1 MMASNS
7 KTGKQAQPP
16 KTGIVTKTLLNNV
29 GRHSKTLLLL
39 ALTSLVHF
47 RFPFS
52 LLSTFSTSTLHF
64 HFHFTLHKL
73 PIYYNMDTNF
83 EVTTSPIFT
92 ILVGP
97 DKKKAY
103 IHSAMLANT
112 SDVLNALVH
121 GGMKEAKEKKVEW
134 PHVDEETFSRFFQ
147 FVYGRDYVVPSP
159 IVLSIPE
166 DADNSHPEND
176 DTNPS
181 PEESDWNRTFSLQE
195 NWPEFGPLYIQSYE
209 DHHWV
214 DDEFPHAQITWQPSP
229 TYANQDWTPFF
240 TKQAQLYVVADM
252 YLVEPL
258 IRLVLLRTYSFL
270 RQFELLET
278 NMDTVI
284 DFIYLV
290 YENTAPRYGDR
301 VDRMRD
307 LVARYVAVVA
317 RAFEKYEAFTQL
329 LEDHGD
335 FAADLWRVAWGH

>member
-1 MMASNS
+1 MDVA
-7 KTGKQAQPP
+7 
-16 KTGIVTKTLLNNV
+16 
-29 GRHSKTLLLL
+29 L
-39 ALTSLVHF
+39 AY
-47 RFPFS
+47 
-52 LLSTFSTSTLHF
+52 STSR
-64 HFHFTLHKL
+64 
-73 PIYYNMDTNF
+73 
-83 EVTTSPIFT
+83 VTTSPIFT

-240 TKQAQLYVVADM
+240 TKQVQLYVVADM